1 MGKGID
7 LHEYCPETLAG
18 IFLVITLIIT
28 LTAKNSFAGY
38 VGVAIVAFYSGGIYV
53 LYRDNEPFWPI
64 ILICFG
70 AVIGILVG
78 SSFGR
83 RFFVLLWYLLVL
95 LLSIYAFEQNWVQ
108 RFKRRNWIK

>member
-1 MGKGID
+1 MFGLI
-7 LHEYCPETLAG
+7 
-18 IFLVITLIIT
+18 LVILGILFLFEEMDIIQGD
-28 LTAKNSFAGY
+28 FWGY
-38 VGVAIVAFYSGGIYV
+38 
-53 LYRDNEPFWPI
+53 FWPI